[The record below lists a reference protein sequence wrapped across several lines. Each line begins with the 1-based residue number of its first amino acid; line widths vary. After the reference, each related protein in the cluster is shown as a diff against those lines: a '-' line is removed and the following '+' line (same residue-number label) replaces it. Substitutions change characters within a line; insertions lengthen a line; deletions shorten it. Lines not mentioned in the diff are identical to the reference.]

1 MNPSLQILIM
11 NRVEGG
17 GGGRGGGIMGNTNT
31 HCNVKLTSGA
41 LDSQGWYSTAIV

>member
-17 GGGRGGGIMGNTNT
+17 GGEGGCGETQT
-31 HCNVKLTSGA
+31 
-41 LDSQGWYSTAIV
+41 DIVM

>member
-17 GGGRGGGIMGNTNT
+17 GGGGGCGETQT
-31 HCNVKLTSGA
+31 
-41 LDSQGWYSTAIV
+41 DIVM

>member
-17 GGGRGGGIMGNTNT
+17 GGGGGGGCGETQT
-31 HCNVKLTSGA
+31 
-41 LDSQGWYSTAIV
+41 DIVM

>member
-17 GGGRGGGIMGNTNT
+17 GGGEGCGETQT
-31 HCNVKLTSGA
+31 
-41 LDSQGWYSTAIV
+41 DIVM

>member
-17 GGGRGGGIMGNTNT
+17 GGGRGGGDGEDYGEHKHT
-31 HCNVKLTSGA
+31 L
-41 LDSQGWYSTAIV
+41 